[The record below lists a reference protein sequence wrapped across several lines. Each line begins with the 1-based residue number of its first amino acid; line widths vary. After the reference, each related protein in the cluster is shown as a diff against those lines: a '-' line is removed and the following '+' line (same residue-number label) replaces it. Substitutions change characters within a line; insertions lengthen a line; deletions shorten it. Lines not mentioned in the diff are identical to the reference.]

1 MPMSPTRGIRTF
13 RYAVFFDG
21 IDDYAVISPFIVYGW
36 SEITIQE
43 WVYFYHPK
51 DANPYSHPQSI
62 GDGWSGEPMT
72 DYYSPNLSTY
82 YLNHVRFWA
91 CRERGTY
98 VVHYYDLI
106 GYVNKWINVVRRF
119 DSARNISFYVNGAS
133 VYSSTIPSDYKT
145 VLEWDP
151 DTATNPA
158 FFKRFVLGAGPAFL
172 NPMKMLLSN
181 LLIYNR
187 ALSESEL
194 RRNMTYPWNP
204 VRDGLK
210 VWLYAHPDY
219 VKDIDNDGI
228 LEWVDLSG
236 NGNHAK
242 LYGATLATPIKSPLR

>member
-1 MPMSPTRGIRTF
+1 MSPIRGIRTF

-21 IDDYAVISPFIVYGW
+21 IDDYAVIEPFIVYGW

-43 WVYFYHPK
+43 WIYLYHPK
-51 DANPYSHPQSI
+51 ANALWSRANNI
-62 GDGWSGEPMT
+62 GDPWV
-72 DYYSPNLSTY
+72 DYPSTQYITNNRFDYTALGIEFFTRTSAGTRGYYGVSTY
-82 YLNHVRFWA
+82 VYRNA
-91 CRERGTY
+91 
-98 VVHYYDLI
+98 
-106 GYVNKWINVVRRF
+106 WINAVRRF
-119 DSARNISFYVNGAS
+119 TSTREFSVWVNAS
-133 VYSSTIPSDYKT
+133 RVYAVTIPADEKT
-145 VLEWDP
+145 VLEWNP
-151 DTATNPA
+151 DNATYPERY
-158 FFKRFVLGAGPAFL
+158 KRFVLGANTIFGEW
-172 NPMKMLLSN
+172 MKIMQSN
-181 LLIYNR
+181 LLIYSR